1 MDVTEQLSK
10 PADDES
16 TSHETRDKLMSDL
29 KNVLREAETFVRNA
43 GPQTTESLNQAR
55 AKVLDTLNSAKHEL
69 MRMEESVV
77 VKTKKAAKATD
88 MYVTDHP
95 WQSVGLGACV
105 GLLCGLLI
113 GQATRK

>member
-10 PADDES
+10 PADEP
-16 TSHETRDKLMSDL
+16 TGHETRDRLMSDL
-29 KNVLREAETFVRNA
+29 KNVLREAETFVKSA
-43 GPQTTESLNQAR
+43 GPQTTESLNNAR
-55 AKVLDTLNSAKHEL
+55 AKVQETLNSAKNEL

-77 VKTKKAAKATD
+77 VRTKKAAKATD
-88 MYVTDHP
+88 LYVTDHP
-95 WQSVGLGACV
+95 WQSVGMGACV